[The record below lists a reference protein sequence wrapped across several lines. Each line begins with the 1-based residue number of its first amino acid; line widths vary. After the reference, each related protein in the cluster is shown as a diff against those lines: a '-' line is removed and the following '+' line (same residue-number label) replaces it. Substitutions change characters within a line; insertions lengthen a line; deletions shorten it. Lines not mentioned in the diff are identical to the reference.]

1 MKGEFMTLE
10 TAKIKALFPEE
21 VEAVVVRKDD
31 YDRLYG
37 DLTLENIELKQ
48 TLESIEKYIRKYDT
62 NTLDTKTL
70 CILNDILLIKNGV
83 IRRVNMIICIN
94 LEIIASIIAITLMIM
109 AIKDEDLEVVA
120 GLIVMWIIVSVVL
133 LAPFI
138 ALDKSSG
145 QTIGTIT
152 SVDKNFFGS
161 TAIWVKTSET
171 EQEKYCAEN
180 EKVIE
185 HAKELIGKKVKIS
198 YGTRVGLYPLDK
210 CHEAPIDEIEEIVE
224 GEE

>member
-1 MKGEFMTLE
+1 
-10 TAKIKALFPEE
+10 
-21 VEAVVVRKDD
+21 
-31 YDRLYG
+31 
-37 DLTLENIELKQ
+37 
-48 TLESIEKYIRKYDT
+48 
-62 NTLDTKTL
+62 
-70 CILNDILLIKNGV
+70 
-83 IRRVNMIICIN
+83 MIICII
-94 LEIIASIIAITLMIM
+94 LEIIASIIAITLMII
-109 AIKDEDLEVVA
+109 AIKEEDLEVVF

-224 GEE
+224 EEVKE

>member
-1 MKGEFMTLE
+1 
-10 TAKIKALFPEE
+10 
-21 VEAVVVRKDD
+21 
-31 YDRLYG
+31 
-37 DLTLENIELKQ
+37 
-48 TLESIEKYIRKYDT
+48 
-62 NTLDTKTL
+62 
-70 CILNDILLIKNGV
+70 
-83 IRRVNMIICIN
+83 MIICII

-109 AIKDEDLEVVA
+109 AIKEEDLEVVF
-120 GLIVMWIIVSVVL
+120 GLIVMRIIAPVIL

-210 CHEAPIDEIEEIVE
+210 CHEAPIDESPMVYKPVEEILE
-224 GEE
+224 HIKDTLEIEKIIKPIYNFKANE

>member
-1 MKGEFMTLE
+1 
-10 TAKIKALFPEE
+10 
-21 VEAVVVRKDD
+21 
-31 YDRLYG
+31 
-37 DLTLENIELKQ
+37 
-48 TLESIEKYIRKYDT
+48 
-62 NTLDTKTL
+62 
-70 CILNDILLIKNGV
+70 
-83 IRRVNMIICIN
+83 MIICII

-109 AIKDEDLEVVA
+109 AIKDEDLEEVA
-120 GLIVMWIIVSVVL
+120 WLIVMWIIASVIL
-133 LAPFI
+133 LAPFV

-185 HAKELIGKKVKIS
+185 YAKELIGKKVKIS

-224 GEE
+224 EEKE